1 MSVFFCTFAPSMKN
15 EMIFFT
21 KWKEYFPYYKRNLKV
36 AFPVMITQIGASL
49 VGLIDSIMVGH
60 YATADFAAVSFSN
73 AIFFTVMVFAMGLL
87 MGVTPLVGFEVGA
100 GEKEEGRLK
109 IEEGAESLRRQEIGK
124 QRASVGERSAEKIQ
138 ALFSN
143 GFIMTIGVCVVM
155 ALLLGSVYPFLDRF
169 GQEDVVVE
177 AARRYYLYIVI
188 SIIPFLFF
196 CFFKQFLEGL
206 GNTLVAM
213 ILTLIANGLN
223 VLLNWVFIFGHWG
236 AEPMGATG
244 AGLAT
249 LIARTI
255 LPIMVFA
262 VILARKQWRLYVQKQ
277 GINDKEQNIG
287 VIRKLLKVGT
297 PIGIQTFLETFTFTM
312 SFIFIGWLSKEALA
326 AHQIA
331 NQIADLTFM
340 LAIGIGSATTIRVSH
355 QLGKGDLYAVRM
367 ASNAS
372 IHLVLLMNT
381 FGAALMI
388 SLRHYIPYIFTK
400 DTEVIA
406 IASQLILFAGLFQYA
421 DGLQTVGAAMLR
433 GITDVKKPM
442 FYAFVAYI
450 LIALPIGLICMFPLG
465 LGANGM
471 WIGFI
476 FGLSVA
482 AILFHTRFRKWLRLR
497 DGSMKA

>member
-1 MSVFFCTFAPSMKN
+1 MKK
-15 EMIFFT
+15 ERHIPT
-21 KWKEYFPYYKRNLKV
+21 RWKEYFPYYKRNLKV

-73 AIFFTVMVFAMGLL
+73 AIFFTIMVFAMGLL
-87 MGVTPLVGFEVGA
+87 MGVTPLVGFA
-100 GEKEEGRLK
+100 
-109 IEEGAESLRRQEIGK
+109 
-124 QRASVGERSAEKIQ
+124 VGEADRCAEGPLSLKDRSAEGSPSAEGRIA
-138 ALFSN
+138 ALFRN
-143 GFIMTIGVCVVM
+143 GVVMTVGVCLVM
-155 ALLLGSVYPFLDRF
+155 VLLLGSIFPFLDRF
-169 GQEDVVVE
+169 GQEPVVIE
-177 AARRYYLYIVI
+177 AARMYYLYIII
-188 SIIPFLFF
+188 SIVPFLFF

-206 GNTLVAM
+206 GNTVVAM

-236 AEPMGATG
+236 AEPMGAEG

-262 VILARKQWRLYVQKQ
+262 VILARKQWRRYVKQQ
-277 GINDKEQNIG
+277 GIKDTRQNLS
-287 VIRKLLKVGT
+287 VIRRLVKVGA

-355 QLGKGDLYAVRM
+355 QLGRGDLHAVRM

-381 FGAALMI
+381 IGAVLMI

-400 DTEVIA
+400 DAEVIA
-406 IASQLILFAGLFQYA
+406 IASQLILFAGMFQYA
-421 DGLQTVGAAMLR
+421 DGMQTVGAAMLR

-442 FYAFVAYI
+442 VYAFVAYI

-476 FGLSVA
+476 FGLSIA
-482 AILFHTRFRKWLRLR
+482 AILFHTRFRKWLRQR
-497 DGSMKA
+497 NTA